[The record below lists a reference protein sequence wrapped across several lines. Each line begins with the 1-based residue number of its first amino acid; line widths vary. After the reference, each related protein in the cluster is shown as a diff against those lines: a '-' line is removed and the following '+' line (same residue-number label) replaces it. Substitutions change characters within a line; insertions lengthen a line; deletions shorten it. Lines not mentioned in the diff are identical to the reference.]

1 LGTLQVVSNWQWIEQ
16 RVKGGTMKRELEL
29 LAPLVEELQQFC
41 NALERN
47 DAQAAD
53 RMIAGVE
60 GIWPEV
66 PSMKLETAEEDQP
79 GPDAEARCE
88 LLAVVADVGYIA
100 ETLLA
105 ESHPNRT
112 LAWCRANLITD
123 LKHFKVANT
132 RASL

>member
-1 LGTLQVVSNWQWIEQ
+1 
-16 RVKGGTMKRELEL
+16 MKRELEL
-29 LAPLVEELQQFC
+29 LVPLVDELQQFC
-41 NALERN
+41 SGLEKGHV
-47 DAQAAD
+47 QAAD

-66 PSMKLETAEEDQP
+66 PSMKLEADEEDRP
-79 GPDAEARCE
+79 SPDAEARCE
-88 LLAVVADVGYIA
+88 LLAVVADVGYVA

-123 LKHFKVANT
+123 LKHFKAANT